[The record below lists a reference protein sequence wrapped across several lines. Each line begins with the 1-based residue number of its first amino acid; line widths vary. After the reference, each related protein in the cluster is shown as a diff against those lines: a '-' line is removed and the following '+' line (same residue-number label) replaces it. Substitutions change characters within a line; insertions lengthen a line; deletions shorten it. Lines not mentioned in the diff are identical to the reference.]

1 MKKEK
6 SWIKKRR
13 IVHLVLHNFVTADDD
28 ATLLGRKHSANSRSS
43 AIHSDELTGLDRQHR
58 MEKAEVSE
66 KLQEKKVDKNQL
78 TSVTAAQ
85 ELKKTS
91 ALNPSPIKAAYPP
104 IWTRKTQK
112 RRQGKEEEEEEE
124 EEEKKERKKERKK
137 NPKQNKEQR
146 IPTNGVQ
153 TSQPLTWPLP
163 IG

>member
-1 MKKEK
+1 
-6 SWIKKRR
+6 
-13 IVHLVLHNFVTADDD
+13 
-28 ATLLGRKHSANSRSS
+28 
-43 AIHSDELTGLDRQHR
+43 

-66 KLQEKKVDKNQL
+66 KPQEKKVDKKNQL

-124 EEEKKERKKERKK
+124 EEERRKKERKKERKK

-146 IPTNGVQ
+146 TN
-153 TSQPLTWPLP
+153 
-163 IG
+163 